1 MVFIERI
8 LCYSIKKNFEI
19 PFVNTK
25 TGFKN
30 KISHKAKKNE
40 EMKIYIIHF
49 HLYYTGEKPSKGN

>member
-1 MVFIERI
+1 MKNIVLFY
-8 LCYSIKKNFEI
+8 LKKNFKI
-19 PFVNTK
+19 PFVNNK
-25 TGFKN
+25 TEFKN